1 MANIQLRNEPVGI
14 VAAINTALITTWG
27 VIVIV
32 AEVGPD
38 LAGGVAL
45 AIAAWVAVGGAIVR
59 SRVSPV

>member
-1 MANIQLRNEPVGI
+1 MANIKLSTEPVGI

-27 VIVIV
+27 VVVIV

-45 AIAAWVAVGGAIVR
+45 AIAAWVAVGGAFAR
-59 SRVSPV
+59 SRVTPV